1 LLKFKKSA
9 AIAAVLAA
17 GLSSLVATPAFA
29 EDATTGSETITV
41 GGREFGPEDGLV
53 TTTES
58 FEITPG
64 TGETVGSVFP
74 TDRVPGT
81 IQPLADW
88 GSSYARS
95 SEYVQYFYKGTAKA
109 AANVYSG
116 KRIVQVCI
124 QYTRSGK
131 GVADKRCSNAS
142 SNGSS
147 WSAGAEAVSYPT
159 DAAYVSGPRTIFN
172 ISTSR
177 IDPGIR

>member
-1 LLKFKKSA
+1 MLKFKKTA
-9 AIAAVLAA
+9 AIAAVLTA
-17 GLSSLVATPAFA
+17 GMTSFVATPAFA
-29 EDATTGSETITV
+29 DGDAASQDSITIN
-41 GGREFGPEDGLV
+41 GREFGPEDGLV

-64 TGETVGSVFP
+64 TGDTVGSTYP
-74 TDRVPGT
+74 TDRAPGV

-109 AANVYSG
+109 AANVFSG

-131 GVADKRCSNAS
+131 GVADKRCSNAK

-147 WSAGAEAVSYPT
+147 WSAGAEAVSYAA
-159 DAAYVSGPRTIFN
+159 DAAYVTGPRTVFN